1 MNIFNFLDGVL
12 NQIIPFFDVWRDKFL
27 NILPLIK
34 LGSGIFSAIFFLLVL
49 WLIIKTQI
57 VSTKINEVAEAI
69 TKSTVPRKKALKEWA
84 AIAQRFRR
92 GSEAELKLAVI
103 EADKLFDDTIKRMG
117 FTGETM
123 SERLKKITPAQLS
136 VIDDIWN
143 AHKVRNN
150 IVHTP
155 DYKLSRLEAEAAIA
169 VYEKALKEWGLID

>member
-1 MNIFNFLDGVL
+1 MDILNFLDNIL
-12 NQIIPFFDVWRDKFL
+12 NRLIPFWSVWHQKFL
-27 NILPLIK
+27 DVLPLVKI
-34 LGSGIFSAIFFLLVL
+34 GSGVFSGIFFILVL

-57 VSTKINEVAEAI
+57 ISTRINEVAEAI
-69 TKSTVPRKKALKEWA
+69 TKSAVPRKKAVKEWA
-84 AIAQRFRR
+84 AITGRLQR

-117 FTGETM
+117 FAGETM

-136 VIDDIWN
+136 VIDNVWN

-150 IVHTP
+150 VVHTP

>member
-1 MNIFNFLDGVL
+1 MNILNFLNGILD
-12 NQIIPFFDVWRDKFL
+12 QIIPFWNVWHQKFL
-27 NILPLIK
+27 DILPLVK
-34 LGSGIFSAIFFLLVL
+34 LGSGIFSGLFFILVL
-49 WLIIKTQI
+49 RLIIKTQI
-57 VSTKINEVAEAI
+57 ISARINEVAEAI
-69 TKSTVPRKKALKEWA
+69 AKSTAPRKKAVKEWT
-84 AIAQRFRR
+84 AIIGRLRR

-117 FTGETM
+117 FTGEMM
-123 SERLKKITPAQLS
+123 SERLKKIAPAQLS
-136 VIDDIWN
+136 VIDSVWN